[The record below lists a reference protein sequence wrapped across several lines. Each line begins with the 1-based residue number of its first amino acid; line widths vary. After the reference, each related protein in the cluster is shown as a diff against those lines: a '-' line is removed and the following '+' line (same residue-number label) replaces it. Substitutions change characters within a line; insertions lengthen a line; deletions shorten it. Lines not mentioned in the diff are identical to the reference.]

1 MRWVRKLLGRES
13 TPSKNGASTPSK
25 NGASTPSKSEPPE
38 EHALALLEAGIAKA
52 RTHQWAGA
60 AEDFRRAT
68 QLDTNLTDAFD
79 NAKIATKGGPDSVA
93 RLLNLGNTAVRA
105 GELDRAGD
113 AYRAALSLS
122 PNDATIHGNL
132 GILHYQKAQWD
143 QAVEHLVSATKGA
156 ADSSAHLIALAA

>member
-1 MRWVRKLLGRES
+1 
-13 TPSKNGASTPSK
+13 
-25 NGASTPSKSEPPE
+25 
-38 EHALALLEAGIAKA
+38 
-52 RTHQWAGA
+52 
-60 AEDFRRAT
+60 
-68 QLDTNLTDAFD
+68 LDTNLTDAFHNLSIALTQLGDITGAFD

-143 QAVEHLVSATKGA
+143 PQCHLLPPGRAVTLP
-156 ADSSAHLIALAA
+156 ADSPVHCSDPIRWVQQRY